1 MSPEQAEAPRKK
13 IRIGD
18 LLLQNGVIS
27 ESQLMTALA
36 TQKKTGAKLGATLI
50 ELNYLTSQ
58 QFHEFLAT
66 QLKLPYIDL
75 KHYNYKPETVR
86 LLPETAARRF
96 RVMVLSQE
104 QNRVLVGMADPT
116 DIYAYD
122 ELSKILKQQVAIAV
136 VNEAELLRALDT
148 VYRRTQEI
156 VTIAEELGEE
166 LALGDSNLDQLL
178 MEADVEDA
186 PVVRLLRSLF
196 EDAVQVGASD
206 IHIEPDEK
214 VLRIRQRIDGQLHE
228 QVMKEKR
235 IAAAL
240 VSRLK
245 LVCGLDISERRMPQ
259 DGRFNIRVKGK
270 SIDVRLSTMPL
281 QYGESVV
288 MRLLDQSGGLLKLD
302 QVGMPAE
309 VKDHFRRQLSRPNGL
324 VLVTGPTGS
333 GKTTTLYGALS
344 ELNRE
349 EKKIITVEDP
359 VEYRLPRINQ
369 VQVHPKIGLDF
380 ARVLRS
386 ALRQDPDIVM
396 VGEMRD
402 RETCDIALRAA
413 MTGHLVLS
421 TLHTNDA
428 ISTALRLIEMG
439 TEGYVVASSLRA
451 VLAQRLVRRICE
463 GCAREDALEPA
474 SRSWLG
480 SYAGNIKLPLLE
492 AKFLKGSGCP
502 ACNNTGYSGRI
513 GIFEL
518 LVINFEL
525 ADALRRNDS
534 ADFAKIALQQQG
546 FRSLAESALILAL
559 NGTTSMEEVLRI
571 AGQVDETSEA
581 GHATPLQ
588 VPSTTEPA
596 PVN

>member
-1 MSPEQAEAPRKK
+1 MVTEQKPGPRQK
-13 IRIGD
+13 IRIGE
-18 LLLQNGVIS
+18 LLVKNGIIT
-27 ESQLMTALA
+27 EDQLMGALV
-36 TQKKTGAKLGATLI
+36 TQKKTGSKLGNTLI
-50 ELNYLTSQ
+50 ELGLVTSHQ
-58 QFHEFLAT
+58 LHQFLAD
-66 QLKLPYIDL
+66 QLNLPFIDL
-75 KHYNYKPETVR
+75 KHYNYKPEIVR

-96 RVMVLSQE
+96 RAIVLNQDE
-104 QNRVLVGMADPT
+104 KQLLVGVSDPT

-122 ELSKILKQQVAIAV
+122 ELSKILQQNIALAV
-136 VNEAELLRALDT
+136 VYENELLKALDT

-166 LALGDSNLDQLL
+166 LSQGDANLEQLL
-178 MEADVEDA
+178 TESDVEDA
-186 PVVRLLRSLF
+186 PVVRLLKSLF

-214 VLRIRQRIDGQLHE
+214 VLRIRQRIDGILHE

-235 IAAAL
+235 IAPAL

-245 LVCGLDISERRMPQ
+245 LVCGLDISERRLPQ
-259 DGRFNIRVKGK
+259 DGRFNVRVKGR
-270 SIDVRLSTMPL
+270 SVDIRLSTMPL

-288 MRLLDQSGGLLKLD
+288 MRLLDQSSGILQLE
-302 QVGMPAE
+302 QVGMSSALL
-309 VKDHFRRQLSRPNGL
+309 KRFRHQLHQPHGL

-333 GKTTTLYGALS
+333 GKTTTLYGALN
-344 ELNRE
+344 ELNSF

-380 ARVLRS
+380 ARVLR
-386 ALRQDPDIVM
+386 AGLRQDPDIVM

-402 RETCDIALRAA
+402 KETSDIALRAA

-421 TLHTNDA
+421 TLHTNDS

-439 TEGYVVASSLRA
+439 AEGYVVASSLRA

-463 GCAREDALEPA
+463 SCRQPDPLEPGTK
-474 SRSWLG
+474 SWLK
-480 SYAGNIKLPLLE
+480 SYRGRVDYQENGAEFK
-492 AKFLKGSGCP
+492 KGQGCP

-518 LVINFEL
+518 LEINFDL

-534 ADFAKIALQQQG
+534 AGFAKIAQKSPT
-546 FRSLAESALILAL
+546 FVSLADSALVLAL
-559 NGTTSMEEVLRI
+559 EGVTSMEEVLRV
-571 AGQVDETSEA
+571 AGEVDESLQLATSAVGNRPAEA
-581 GHATPLQ
+581 
-588 VPSTTEPA
+588 VR
-596 PVN
+596 